1 MGLFSRRQEGDVSE
15 PSINSDD
22 AAPGSD
28 SGIGPWDA
36 AHAPERPGSAG
47 RIDLGSLRIP
57 AVDGMQIRLESPGGS
72 SQEVSAAVL
81 VLAGSTLE
89 LRAFAAPRT
98 AGIWNEL
105 REDITAELDRA
116 KARFDVED
124 GPHGLEILPPLMRRL
139 HGFCAG
145 FSPTS
150 WLCAMALPGR
160 RGRFF
165 RFTPPGSALL
175 PPPRIFPV
183 LSLLSPGRPS
193 PRSAESWAPRLLG
206 GDSRGCAPV
215 VRISTLSMRRSR
227 PVVGGPCPWA
237 SFGPAGGL
245 RSPACC
251 GPSPSDRPPTSP
263 SWSASSSTAL
273 GRWIWCGSDADRSP
287 GYVLA
292 CI

>member
-116 KARFDVED
+116 RARFDVED
-124 GPHGLEILPPLMRRL
+124 GPHGPEILAHVPVRTPD
-139 HGFCAG
+139 
-145 FSPTS
+145 
-150 WLCAMALPGR
+150 GR
-160 RGRFF
+160 DGTVAARFI
-165 RFTPPGSALL
+165 GVDG
-175 PPPRIFPV
+175 PR
-183 LSLLSPGRPS
+183 
-193 PRSAESWAPRLLG
+193 
-206 GDSRGCAPV
+206 
-215 VRISTLSMRRSR
+215 
-227 PVVGGPCPWA
+227 
-237 SFGPAGGL
+237 
-245 RSPACC
+245 
-251 GPSPSDRPPTSP
+251 
-263 SWSASSSTAL
+263 
-273 GRWIWCGSDADRSP
+273 
-287 GYVLA
+287 
-292 CI
+292 

>member
-89 LRAFAAPRT
+89 LRAFAAPST

-105 REDITAELDRA
+105 REDITA
-116 KARFDVED
+116 
-124 GPHGLEILPPLMRRL
+124 
-139 HGFCAG
+139 
-145 FSPTS
+145 
-150 WLCAMALPGR
+150 
-160 RGRFF
+160 
-165 RFTPPGSALL
+165 
-175 PPPRIFPV
+175 
-183 LSLLSPGRPS
+183 
-193 PRSAESWAPRLLG
+193 
-206 GDSRGCAPV
+206 
-215 VRISTLSMRRSR
+215 
-227 PVVGGPCPWA
+227 
-237 SFGPAGGL
+237 
-245 RSPACC
+245 
-251 GPSPSDRPPTSP
+251 
-263 SWSASSSTAL
+263 
-273 GRWIWCGSDADRSP
+273 
-287 GYVLA
+287 
-292 CI
+292 